1 MCKEKPEFVTRMEEE
16 SKQLN
21 ERLEKL
27 NAFIAKENKGCIS
40 DEEYELLRCQANAM
54 SNYKYFLNERIKYYH
69 TIFQCK

>member
-16 SKQLN
+16 AKQLN

-27 NAFIAKENKGCIS
+27 NAFIAKEDKGCIS

-54 SNYKYFLNERIKYYH
+54 SN
-69 TIFQCK
+69 